1 MLTELT
7 IRDLAII
14 DRLNIRLHAGFN
26 ALTGETGAGKSIIID
41 AVDLLLG
48 GRGDS
53 TLVRAG
59 AKRAIIEGVFRLTP
73 SAQAEL
79 NPLLETHG
87 LEGDTPDVLLLGR
100 EVRASGRSVARVN
113 GRAVTVSLLRQ
124 IADGLVDIHGQSEHL
139 SLLKVRAH
147 LDLLDRYAG
156 LWAMRTQV
164 ADKVKALRD
173 VRQELDA
180 LIRDERALARRA
192 DLLQFQIEEI
202 GEAQLRPD
210 EEETLLQDRNRLAN
224 AEQLTSSINTA
235 YQALRE
241 GDSRGRRAP
250 ALDLVNQALKALT
263 SAARLDPSLAPQ
275 RDQVE
280 SLSYQ
285 LDDLCNEL
293 RNYQEILETSW
304 DPRRLSQVEER
315 LNLIRQ
321 LKRKYGDSIEAILAF
336 ASEAEAELTSIT
348 HSEERVEI
356 LQAQEATLRQE
367 VGALAAEL
375 SLQRRT
381 SAGQLAAA
389 VEAELADLKMKGAR
403 FDVDFHWEEEQNG
416 VPIPTAQASH
426 LPVSAPQSRF
436 RFDATGIDQ
445 VEFLVSANPGE
456 ELKPMVKVA
465 SGGET
470 ARLMLALKTV
480 LSRADETP
488 TLIFDEIDQGIGGR
502 VGATVGQKLWALTQ
516 ADQDAIGH
524 QVLCVTHLPQLAG
537 YGDRHFKVEKQVVT
551 ASASDTEG
559 QRTVTTIRP
568 LKEKERVEELAQML
582 GQVSESTRES
592 AREILAQVT
601 TTKTV

>member
-14 DRLNIRLHAGFN
+14 DRLNIRLHPGFN

-59 AKRAIIEGVFRLTP
+59 AKRAIVEGVFMLNP
-73 SAQAEL
+73 SEQAEL

-113 GRAVTVSLLRQ
+113 GRAVTISLLRQ
-124 IADGLVDIHGQSEHL
+124 IADGMVDIHGQSEHL

-156 LWAMRTQV
+156 LWELRTQV

-173 VRQELDA
+173 VRHELNA
-180 LIRDERALARRA
+180 LIRDERTLARRV

-202 GEAQLRPD
+202 GEAKLHSD
-210 EEETLLQDRNRLAN
+210 EEATLLQDRNRLAN
-224 AEQLTSSINTA
+224 TEQLTASINNA

-241 GDSRGRRAP
+241 GDSRGQRGA
-250 ALDLVNQALKALT
+250 ALDMVNQALKALT
-263 SAARLDPSLAPQ
+263 SAARLDPSLAPL
-275 RDQVE
+275 RDQTE

-293 RNYQEILETSW
+293 CNYQEVLESSW
-304 DPRRLSQVEER
+304 DPRRLTQVEER

-336 ASEAEAELTSIT
+336 AAEAQAELTSIT
-348 HSEERVEI
+348 YSEERVET
-356 LQAQEATLRQE
+356 LQEQAAALIQE

-375 SLQRRT
+375 SLQRRKA
-381 SAGQLAAA
+381 AGQLAAA

-403 FDVDFHWEEEQNG
+403 FGVDFQWEEDQDG
-416 VPIPTAQASH
+416 VPIPPSQVPH
-426 LPVSAPQSRF
+426 LPVPDPQSRF

-516 ADQDAIGH
+516 ADQGAIGH

-551 ASASDTEG
+551 TSEPGPAK
-559 QRTVTTIRP
+559 QRTVTTVRP
-568 LKEKERVEELAQML
+568 LKETERVEEMAQML

-592 AREILAQVT
+592 AREILAQVAT
-601 TTKTV
+601 AKIA